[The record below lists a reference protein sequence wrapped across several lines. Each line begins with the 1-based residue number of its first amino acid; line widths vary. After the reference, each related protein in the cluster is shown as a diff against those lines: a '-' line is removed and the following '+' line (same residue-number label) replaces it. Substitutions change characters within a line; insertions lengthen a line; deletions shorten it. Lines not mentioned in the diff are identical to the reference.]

1 MEGPL
6 GILDVEKTLGT
17 RVRSSNEDYFIGKIE
32 TVATRTRKNNK
43 ENVTFADSRRCGTQT
58 ALPINESLS

>member
-17 RVRSSNEDYFIGKIE
+17 RARSSNQDYFIGKIE

-43 ENVTFADSRRCGTQT
+43 ENVTFADSRRCGIQT
-58 ALPINESLS
+58 ALPINESLR